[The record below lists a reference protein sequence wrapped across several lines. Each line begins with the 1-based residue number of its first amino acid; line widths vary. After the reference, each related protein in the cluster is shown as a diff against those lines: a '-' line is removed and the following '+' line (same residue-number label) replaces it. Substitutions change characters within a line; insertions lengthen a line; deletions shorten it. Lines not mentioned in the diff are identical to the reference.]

1 VDRGRGVEP
10 GSIPE
15 DVARPTDRTG
25 STAPP
30 AGVPAPARW
39 LVRGFLAAFLLCS
52 VFGLE
57 LWPLTGFRLFSR
69 VRHETRFIWTAD
81 AVLPGGREAGVVFTA
96 LPRAYQGFGLI
107 MKGFRHLSPDA
118 KRASCE
124 AWLAEVRRVDGPAV
138 ALRLYRVTWTAL
150 PRKGA
155 RPARPP
161 PRRLD
166 YVCR

>member
-10 GSIPE
+10 GPIPE
-15 DVARPTDRTG
+15 DIAQPTDGTG
-25 STAPP
+25 STARPG
-30 AGVPAPARW
+30 GVPASARW

-69 VRHETRFIWTAD
+69 VRHQTRFIWTAD
-81 AVLPGGREAGVVFTA
+81 AVLAGGREVQVVFMD

-107 MKGFRHLSPDA
+107 MNGFRHLSPGD

-124 AWLAEVRRVDGPAV
+124 AWLTEVRRVDGQAD

-155 RPARPP
+155 RPARSP
-161 PRRLD
+161 PRKLD